1 MNKRFSALVLVAALS
16 APALANDLYIGADIG
31 RSSLE
36 EDIGDGYSVSKSAT
50 TYALFGG
57 LQLNKNIALEVAYR
71 DLGEVKASV
80 DGFNVKISA
89 HALQASVL
97 GSLPVSNE
105 FSLFGRL
112 GLANINAETQVRGF
126 AYSES
131 EEDSETKPF
140 FGVGA
145 RYAVNKQLGI
155 RAEYNQ
161 YADIEDVTIS
171 TMTVGVDYRF

>member
-1 MNKRFSALVLVAALS
+1 MNKLFSALALAAALS

-31 RSSLE
+31 RS
-36 EDIGDGYSVSKSAT
+36 DIEVDAGNGFTVSKDSTSFAV
-50 TYALFGG
+50 FGG
-57 LQLNKNIALEVAYR
+57 VQFHKNFAAELAYR
-71 DLGEVKASV
+71 DLGELKSGNA
-80 DGFNVKISA
+80 KLSA
-89 HALQASVL
+89 YALQASLL

-105 FSLFGRL
+105 FSLLGRV
-112 GLANINAETQVRGF
+112 GLASINAEYRESGF
-126 AYSES
+126 GYSYSEDS
-131 EEDSETKPF
+131 SETKPF

-161 YADIEDVTIS
+161 YAEIEDTTIS